1 MAAAISSRPA
11 FSRSATI
18 SSIGWPGNNSTKAC
32 SLAASS
38 SGRRTAY
45 FLAVFTGAAGFFHRS
60 SKGLNFTSTP
70 PYRTVT
76 TGYYRPRGHSIS
88 AQSSSRPS
96 NSPHVGNSPH
106 AADGPTADGGGW
118 RRNLSGVFAYSSR
131 ALALVWST
139 NRTLSVSLALLTLVA
154 GVLPAGIAYV
164 GAQIVDAVIHAAEL
178 HRRTGA
184 TMLTD
189 VVRYVALE
197 ALLVAATSM
206 AQRGISLAQSL
217 LRAQLGQRVNVM
229 ILEKALTLDLTQFED
244 SEFYDKLTRARREAS
259 SRPLS
264 LVMRTFAL
272 GQNAVSLISFGGLLY
287 RFSPWAVLLLVLA
300 GLPAFLAEAKFS
312 GEAFRLFRWRAP
324 ESRMQI
330 YLESVLARE
339 DYAKEVKLFDLGPRF
354 LDRYRDIFTRLYRE
368 DRDLTLRRDAW
379 GFGLGLLGIASLYG
393 GYAWIAAET
402 VLGAMTVGQMT
413 MYLMLFRQGQTAVS
427 AALSAVSGLYEDN
440 LYLSNLFEYLEQPNG
455 RSGGEAKRGPSPGDG
470 IRFENVEFIYPGA
483 ATPALSGIDL
493 QVRPGESLALVGQNG
508 SGKTTLIKLLT
519 RLYRPSQGRI
529 LLDGLDLK
537 EWDETTLRQR
547 IGVIFQDFARYQMLV
562 GENIGA
568 GDVRAF
574 DDESRWRSAA
584 AQGLAAE
591 FVETLPAGY
600 HTQLGKWFKDGR
612 ELSGG
617 QWQKIALARAF
628 MRNEADI
635 LVLDEPTAAIDA
647 GAEAEVFEH
656 FRELTRNRIAI
667 VISHRFSTVRMADQ
681 YWCSRKAVS
690 SN

>member
-1 MAAAISSRPA
+1 VTAAADSGGLQ
-11 FSRSATI
+11 RSWL
-18 SSIGWPGNNSTKAC
+18 G
-32 SLAASS
+32 
-38 SGRRTAY
+38 
-45 FLAVFTGAAGFFHRS
+45 VFT
-60 SKGLNFTSTP
+60 
-70 PYRTVT
+70 Y
-76 TGYYRPRGHSIS
+76 
-88 AQSSSRPS
+88 SR
-96 NSPHVGNSPH
+96 
-106 AADGPTADGGGW
+106 
-118 RRNLSGVFAYSSR
+118 R
-131 ALALVWST
+131 ALLLVWTT
-139 NRTLSVSLALLTLVA
+139 NKALSITLAILTLAA
-154 GVLPAGIAYV
+154 GVLPAGVAFV
-164 GAQIVDAVIHAAEL
+164 GAQIVDAVIHAADV
-178 HRRTGA
+178 HRQTGTGQFA
-184 TMLTD
+184 HVMKF
-189 VVRYVALE
+189 VALE
-197 ALLVAATSM
+197 AALVAAISM

-229 ILEKALTLDLTQFED
+229 ILEKALTLELTQFED

-264 LVMRTFAL
+264 LVMRTFGL
-272 GQNAVSLISFGGLLY
+272 LQNAISLVSFGGLLI
-287 RFSPWAVLLLVLA
+287 RFSPWAVVLLILA

-324 ESRMQI
+324 EARMQI

-339 DYAKEVKLFDLGPRF
+339 DTAKEVKLFELGPRL
-354 LDRYRDIFTRLYRE
+354 LDRYREIFTRLYRE
-368 DRDLTLRRDAW
+368 DRDLTLRRDGW
-379 GFGLGLLGIASLYG
+379 GFGLGLVGTATLYG

-413 MYLMLFRQGQTAVS
+413 MYLMLFRQGQSAVS
-427 AALSAVSGLYEDN
+427 AGLSAVSGLYEDN
-440 LYLSNLFEYLEQPNG
+440 LYLSNLYEYLEQPTG
-455 RSGGEAKRGPSPGDG
+455 RGSGRTMQGPKPGDG

-483 ATPALSGIDL
+483 ASPALSGIDL
-493 QVRPGESLALVGQNG
+493 HVRPGESLALVGQNG

-519 RLYRPSQGRI
+519 RLYQPTKGRI

-537 EWDETTLRQR
+537 DWDETTLRQR

-574 DDESRWRSAA
+574 DDEARWRAA
-584 AQGLAAE
+584 ATQGLAAD
-591 FVETLPAGY
+591 FVDTLPAGY

-656 FRELTRNRIAI
+656 FRELTRHRIAI
-667 VISHRFSTVRMADQ
+667 VISHRFSTVRMTDQILVLEEGRIVERGSHESLMAADGRYAKLFTLQ
-681 YWCSRKAVS
+681 ARGYR
-690 SN
+690 

>member
-1 MAAAISSRPA
+1 L
-11 FSRSATI
+11 
-18 SSIGWPGNNSTKAC
+18 SIT
-32 SLAASS
+32 
-38 SGRRTAY
+38 
-45 FLAVFTGAAGFFHRS
+45 
-60 SKGLNFTSTP
+60 
-70 PYRTVT
+70 
-76 TGYYRPRGHSIS
+76 
-88 AQSSSRPS
+88 
-96 NSPHVGNSPH
+96 
-106 AADGPTADGGGW
+106 
-118 RRNLSGVFAYSSR
+118 
-131 ALALVWST
+131 
-139 NRTLSVSLALLTLVA
+139 LALLTLAA
-154 GVLPAGIAYV
+154 GALPAGVAFV
-164 GAQIVDAVIHAAEL
+164 GAQIVDAVIHAADL
-178 HRRTGA
+178 HRRTG
-184 TMLTD
+184 TSYLTE

-197 ALLVAATSM
+197 ALLIAATAM
-206 AQRGISLAQSL
+206 AQRGISLSQSL

-229 ILEKALTLDLTQFED
+229 ILEKALTLELTQFED

-264 LVMRTFAL
+264 LVMRTFGL

-379 GFGLGLLGIASLYG
+379 GFGLGLVGTATLYG
-393 GYAWIAAET
+393 GYVWIAIET

-413 MYLMLFRQGQTAVS
+413 MYLQLFRQGQAAVS

-440 LYLSNLFEYLEQPNG
+440 LYLSNLFEYLEQPVG
-455 RSGGEAKRGPSPGDG
+455 RGSLGRRTAGPDPGDG
-470 IRFENVEFIYPGA
+470 IRFEEVAFVYPGA
-483 ATPALSGIDL
+483 AAPALSAISL
-493 QVRPGESLALVGQNG
+493 HVRPGESLALVGQNG
-508 SGKTTLIKLLT
+508 SGKTTLIKLMT
-519 RLYRPSQGRI
+519 RLYEPTRGRI

-574 DDESRWRSAA
+574 EDENRWRSAA
-584 AQGLAAE
+584 SKGLAAE
-591 FVETLPAGY
+591 FVEQLPGGY
-600 HTQLGKWFKDGR
+600 HAQLGKWFKDGR

-628 MRNEADI
+628 MRSDADI

-681 YWCSRKAVS
+681 ILVLEEGRIVERGSHESLMAADGQYAKLFTLQARGYR
-690 SN
+690 

>member
-1 MAAAISSRPA
+1 MAAHPPISHAIDPA
-11 FSRSATI
+11 
-18 SSIGWPGNNSTKAC
+18 P
-32 SLAASS
+32 AAK
-38 SGRRTAY
+38 
-45 FLAVFTGAAGFFHRS
+45 GAA
-60 SKGLNFTSTP
+60 
-70 PYRTVT
+70 
-76 TGYYRPRGHSIS
+76 PRGPL
-88 AQSSSRPS
+88 ALFEYSR
-96 NSPHVGNSPH
+96 
-106 AADGPTADGGGW
+106 
-118 RRNLSGVFAYSSR
+118 R
-131 ALALVWST
+131 ALQLVWTT
-139 NRTLSVSLALLTLVA
+139 NKTLSVLLAALTLIA

-164 GAQIVDAVIHAAEL
+164 GSLIVDAVIHAADA
-178 HRRTGA
+178 HRRSGVTA
-184 TMLTD
+184 LTE
-189 VVRYVALE
+189 VVRFVALE
-197 ALLVAATSM
+197 GVLVAITAM
-206 AQRGISLAQSL
+206 AQRGLSLAQSL

-264 LVMRTFAL
+264 LVMRTFGL
-272 GQNAVSLISFGGLLY
+272 LQNAVSLVSFGGLLV
-287 RFSPWAVLLLVLA
+287 RFSPWAVALLVLA
-300 GLPAFLAEAKFS
+300 GLPAFIAEAKFS

-339 DYAKEVKLFDLGPRF
+339 DSAKEVKLFQLGPRL
-354 LDRYRDIFTRLYRE
+354 LDRYREIFTRLYRE
-368 DRDLTLRRDAW
+368 DRDLTLRRDGW
-379 GFGLGLLGIASLYG
+379 GFGLGLLGTATLYG

-413 MYLMLFRQGQTAVS
+413 MYLMLFRQGQSAVS

-440 LYLSNLFEYLEQPNG
+440 LYLSNLYEYLEQPV
-455 RSGGEAKRGPSPGDG
+455 AKSRGDLTVGPAPGDG
-470 IRFENVEFIYPGA
+470 IRFEGVDFVYPGA
-483 ATPALSGIDL
+483 STPALSQIDL
-493 QVRPGESLALVGQNG
+493 HVRPGQSLALVGQNG

-519 RLYRPSQGRI
+519 RLYQPTRGRI
-529 LLDGLDLK
+529 LLDGLDLQ

-547 IGVIFQDFARYQMLV
+547 IGVIFQDFARYQMQV

-574 DDESRWRSAA
+574 DDEARWRGAA
-584 AQGLAAE
+584 VQGLAAE
-591 FVETLPAGY
+591 FVEQLPAGY

-617 QWQKIALARAF
+617 QWQKIALSRAF

-667 VISHRFSTVRMADQ
+667 VISHRFSTVRMTDQ
-681 YWCSRKAVS
+681 ILVLEDGRIVERGSHESLMAANGRYANLFTLQARGYR
-690 SN
+690 

>member
-1 MAAAISSRPA
+1 M
-11 FSRSATI
+11 
-18 SSIGWPGNNSTKAC
+18 
-32 SLAASS
+32 
-38 SGRRTAY
+38 
-45 FLAVFTGAAGFFHRS
+45 
-60 SKGLNFTSTP
+60 
-70 PYRTVT
+70 
-76 TGYYRPRGHSIS
+76 
-88 AQSSSRPS
+88 
-96 NSPHVGNSPH
+96 
-106 AADGPTADGGGW
+106 
-118 RRNLSGVFAYSSR
+118 FAYSSR
-131 ALALVWST
+131 ALALVWTT
-139 NRTLSVSLALLTLVA
+139 NRALSVMLALLTLVA
-154 GVLPAGIAYV
+154 GVLPAAIAYV
-164 GAQIVDAVIHAAEL
+164 GAQIVDAVIHAADV
-178 HRRTGA
+178 HRHTG
-184 TMLTD
+184 TTLLTP
-189 VVRYVALE
+189 VVKYVGLE

-264 LVMRTFAL
+264 LVMRTFGL
-272 GQNAVSLISFGGLLY
+272 LQNAISLVSFGGLLI
-287 RFSPWAVLLLVLA
+287 RFSPWAVVLLVLA
-300 GLPAFLAEAKFS
+300 GLPAFVAEAKFS

-324 ESRMQI
+324 EARMQI

-339 DYAKEVKLFDLGPRF
+339 DNAKEVKLFELGPRL

-379 GFGLGLLGIASLYG
+379 GFGLGLLGTATLYG

-440 LYLSNLFEYLEQPNG
+440 LYLSNLYEYLEQPNG

-537 EWDETTLRQR
+537 EWDETTLRRR

-591 FVETLPAGY
+591 FVDALPAGY

-681 YWCSRKAVS
+681 ILVLEEGRIVERGSHESLMAADGRYAKLFTLQARGYR
-690 SN
+690 